1 MIFPSCS
8 SRVEKRSRN
17 DGPKCFFI
25 AVTMVH
31 VMLSF
36 LGGWG
41 AWEEELCGDFLSRY
55 GKEGMK
61 KRALYMGNCG
71 RLCGGSCRLV
81 HWGGKAMKG
90 QRVIQWG
97 WSDMKACWRTKMKA

>member
-1 MIFPSCS
+1 
-8 SRVEKRSRN
+8 
-17 DGPKCFFI
+17 
-25 AVTMVH
+25 
-31 VMLSF
+31 MLSF
-36 LGGWG
+36 LGGDDLG
-41 AWEEELCGDFLSRY
+41 EPLGGELCGDFLSRY

-71 RLCGGSCRLV
+71 RLCVGGSCRLV

>member
-1 MIFPSCS
+1 
-8 SRVEKRSRN
+8 
-17 DGPKCFFI
+17 
-25 AVTMVH
+25 
-31 VMLSF
+31 
-36 LGGWG
+36 
-41 AWEEELCGDFLSRY
+41 
-55 GKEGMK
+55 MK